1 MTTTVR
7 IRGRRRARRRR
18 DDRGQV
24 SVEFLGFLPILLVI
38 ALAVIQLGLAA
49 YAVQQAG
56 TGARAAAR
64 TATLD
69 EADRKTTPEAAGKAA
84 MSGWIAADAGVQ
96 ASEGGGEAVATAT
109 VKIPSVI
116 PGVEFGPATRSATM
130 ALPAEPGGSTA
141 P

>member
-7 IRGRRRARRRR
+7 IRGPRRPRRRR

-24 SVEFLGFLPILLVI
+24 SVEFLGFLPILLVL
-38 ALAVIQLGLAA
+38 ALAVVQLGLAA

-69 EADRKTTPEAAGKAA
+69 EADRKTSPEAAGKAA
-84 MSGWIAADAGVQ
+84 MSGWVAADADVQ
-96 ASEGGGEAVATAT
+96 AAEGGGEVEATAT
-109 VKIPSVI
+109 VKIPSVV
-116 PGVEFGPATRSATM
+116 PGVDFGSATRRAAM